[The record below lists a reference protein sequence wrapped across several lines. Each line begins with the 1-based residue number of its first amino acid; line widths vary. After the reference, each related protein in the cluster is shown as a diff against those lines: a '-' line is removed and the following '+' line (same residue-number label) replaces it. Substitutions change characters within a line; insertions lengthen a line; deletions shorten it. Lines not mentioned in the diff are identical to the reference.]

1 LLDRK
6 AWSSLLVEWHIGLFV
21 KQGSES
27 AVDVTAA
34 FLKHVHDRLA
44 VIAATKALLDGVDI
58 PGGIKVNG
66 QVGVSG
72 IRATR
77 SIVCDEGYVFAVFC

>member
-6 AWSSLLVEWHIGLFV
+6 AWSSLLVEWHIGIFV
-21 KQGSES
+21 KQGSEC
-27 AVDVTAA
+27 AVDVTSA

-44 VIAATKALLDGVDI
+44 VIAATKALLDGFDI
-58 PGGIKVNG
+58 PGGIEVNG
-66 QVGVSG
+66 QVGVGG

-77 SIVCDEGYVFAVFC
+77 SIACDDGYVFTVFC